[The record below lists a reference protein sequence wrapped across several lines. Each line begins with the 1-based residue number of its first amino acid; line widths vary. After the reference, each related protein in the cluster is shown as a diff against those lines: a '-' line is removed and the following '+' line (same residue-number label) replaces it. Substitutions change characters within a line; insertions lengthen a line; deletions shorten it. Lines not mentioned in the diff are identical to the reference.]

1 VQNKKQEVKKV
12 KEGVAWLSEFEVEAK
27 NKINNCNYITSV
39 KFSLALIIISFCAC
53 RSYKEPGLLKTSI
66 QTIYSEKVEDSLEIY
81 ITLPG
86 AFSKDSTYSVVYYT
100 DANIKS
106 GKALRRVINEI
117 AETGK
122 SINAI
127 FVGVGHMGNTMVLRR
142 RDFITPHLT
151 RGDSLYSNEIFYG
164 HPDHFYSFMK
174 DELIPMVEK
183 NYSVSA
189 ERTIIGH
196 SFGGLFVFYC
206 LFQPQPLFQNYIALS
221 PSLWVNYGN
230 IYQYETKY
238 RKLSNKLNANLFIRT
253 GSREKLN
260 RVLSSSNKMTSFLQ
274 QQPYDRLQLDYK
286 IVKGETH
293 NSHVEKSLKEILT
306 TIKF

>member
-1 VQNKKQEVKKV
+1 
-12 KEGVAWLSEFEVEAK
+12 LSEFGVEAK
-27 NKINNCNYITSV
+27 NKINNCNYIRPV
-39 KFSLALIIISFCAC
+39 KYCLTLIIISFCAC
-53 RSYKEPGLLKTSI
+53 SSYKEPTILATTV
-66 QTIYSEKVEDSLEIY
+66 QTIYSENVEDSLEIY
-81 ITLPG
+81 ITLPK
-86 AFSKDSTYSVVYYT
+86 AYSKDSTYPVVYYT

-106 GKALRRVINEI
+106 GKALRRVITEI
-117 AETGK
+117 AEAGQ
-122 SINAI
+122 SIHAI

-151 RGDSLYSNEIFYG
+151 QGDSLYSNEIFYG
-164 HPDHFYSFMK
+164 HPDHFYSFMR
-174 DELIPMVEK
+174 DELIPMVEQ

-189 ERTIIGH
+189 GRTIIGH

-221 PSLWVNYGN
+221 PSLWVNYQN
-230 IYQYETKY
+230 IYHYESKY
-238 RKLSNKLNANLFIRT
+238 RKLSNTLNANLFIRT
-253 GSREKLN
+253 GSREQLN

-274 QQPYDRLQLDYK
+274 QQPYNGLHLDYK